1 MTDLPTYRDPD
12 RPIEER
18 VDDLLGR
25 MTLDEKLAQLGG
37 VWSTDLLAD
46 HGGDTAP
53 IDGDGSGVAADLAA
67 DRIPDGIG
75 QVTRVA
81 GSTTLTP
88 RQVARATNAIQRW
101 LVSETRL
108 GIPAVVHEEAL
119 AGLCGRDAVQFPQA
133 IALAAT
139 WDSELVEQVARHT
152 GAQLRAV
159 GASQALAPVLDV
171 ARDPRWGRV
180 EETYGEDPYLVG
192 AIGSAYVR
200 GLQSPSVTGSGAS
213 TGSGSGTGSE
223 GGAVRGAVATG
234 KHFLGYGTSDGG
246 LNHGPVQLGPRELRE
261 VYAEPFAA
269 AIRDAGLG
277 SVMTSY
283 ASVDGLAPTASR
295 ALLTDLLRDE
305 LGFTGTVVADYFA
318 VDLLRSHHRV
328 ATNPEVAAAKAVL
341 AGCDVELPVLDAYR
355 RLPPLVEAGVV
366 PEGVVDLAVRR
377 VLRQK
382 FELGLFESPY
392 VDPGAVDRVFAD
404 PSGRDLAL
412 RAAGESIVLL
422 TNSGVVP
429 VDPGAVSTI
438 AVIGPTAD
446 DARLLQGDYH
456 YPAHVEILGEEALG
470 GGSERLLPRTVT
482 PLAGLSA
489 ALGELEVEVVHARG
503 CEVSGE
509 DRSGI
514 SDAVRAAEGADVAI
528 VCLGGRSGLTLDATV
543 GELRDATDLALT
555 GVQLE
560 LLRAVHAT
568 GTPTVAVVVSGRVH
582 TLAEV
587 EQHSDALLMAWVP
600 GIEGGTALAEVLL
613 GAVSPSGRLPI
624 SLPRHVGQVPV
635 HHGHRAGGGRSQFWG
650 DYTDSPSTPL
660 HPFGYGLST
669 TTFSYGEPEVALGST
684 SQPSTVSIEVT
695 NTGPRD
701 GDEVVQLYVRDEVA
715 SVARPDRQLVGFA
728 RVPLAAGQ
736 ARRVTFEVH
745 PSRLAYFDE
754 AMDLV
759 CEPGVFAFEVGGH
772 AGAPAATVS
781 VELDGPITGH
791 RQRDV
796 VATTHALH

>member
-46 HGGDTAP
+46 HGEGTAP
-53 IDGDGSGVAADLAA
+53 IDGDGSGVAADRAA
-67 DRIPDGIG
+67 ERIPDGIG

-88 RQVARATNAIQRW
+88 REVARATNAVQGW
-101 LVSETRL
+101 LVAETRL
-108 GIPAVVHEEAL
+108 GVPAVVHEEAL
-119 AGLCGRDAVQFPQA
+119 AGLCGRGAVQFPQA
-133 IALAAT
+133 IGLAAT
-139 WDSELVEQVARHT
+139 WDPELVEQVARHA

-200 GLQSPSVTGSGAS
+200 GLQSPSVTGSDP
-213 TGSGSGTGSE
+213 GSGTDP
-223 GGAVRGAVATG
+223 VRGVVATG
-234 KHFLGYGTSDGG
+234 KHFLGYGASDGG

-305 LGFTGTVVADYFA
+305 LGLTGTVVADYFA
-318 VDLLRSHHRV
+318 VDLLQSHHRV

-355 RLPPLVEAGVV
+355 RLPPLVQAGVV
-366 PEGVVDLAVRR
+366 PEGAVDLAVRR

-392 VDPGAVDRVFAD
+392 VDPGAVDGVFAD
-404 PSGRDLAL
+404 PSGRELAL
-412 RAAGESIVLL
+412 RAARESIVLL

-429 VDPGAVSTI
+429 IDPGAVSTI
-438 AVIGPTAD
+438 ALIGPTAD
-446 DARLLQGDYH
+446 DPRLLEGDYH

-470 GGSERLLPRTVT
+470 GGSERLLPQIVT
-482 PLAGLSA
+482 PLAGLRA
-489 ALGELEVEVVHARG
+489 ALGELQVDVVHARG

-528 VCLGGRSGLTLDATV
+528 VCLGGRSGLTVDATV
-543 GELRDATDLALT
+543 GELRDATDLGLT
-555 GVQLE
+555 GMQSE

-587 EQHSDALLMAWVP
+587 ERHSDALLMAWVP
-600 GIEGGTALAEVLL
+600 GVEGGTALAEVLL
-613 GAVSPSGRLPI
+613 GAVAPSGRLPI

-635 HHGHRAGGGRSQFWG
+635 PHGHRAGGGRSQFWG
-650 DYTDSPSTPL
+650 DYTDSPAAPL
-660 HPFGYGLST
+660 HPFGHGLST
-669 TTFSYGEPEVALGST
+669 TTFSYGEPDVGVGST

-759 CEPGVFAFEVGGH
+759 CEPGVFTFEIGGH

-796 VATTHALH
+796 VPTTHTLH